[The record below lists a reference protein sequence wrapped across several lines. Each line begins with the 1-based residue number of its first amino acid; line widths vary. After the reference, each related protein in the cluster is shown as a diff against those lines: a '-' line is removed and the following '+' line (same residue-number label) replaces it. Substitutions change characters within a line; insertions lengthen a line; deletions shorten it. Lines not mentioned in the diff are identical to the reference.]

1 MEYVIETKDLVKRYG
16 HRRALDGL
24 SLKVP
29 FGSVL
34 GLVGP
39 NGAGKTTWMMTVA
52 GFILPTSGD
61 IDILGQGPFT
71 AERHSGRL
79 SILPQDSDLPLESHP
94 TDLLIHYGRLQGLP
108 AREAVRSADE
118 ILRAVNL
125 ADRAHMPIRALSH
138 GMRKRV
144 MIAQCFIGYPEVVL
158 LDEPLSGLDPR
169 EVARMRDFLLARR
182 GRVTVVISSHNL
194 NEIETLCTHVAFVE
208 KGRVERF
215 EALERLT
222 QASSRLVYRLARP
235 LADLGALRQLLPEA
249 LFESSEADKT
259 LICSFDETREQV
271 ETVNRVVVPYLL
283 EQSGLLAI
291 ERGSS
296 LEQAYLRAEKKN

>member
-1 MEYVIETKDLVKRYG
+1 MDTVIETVGLVKRYG
-16 HRRALDGL
+16 RRHALDGL
-24 SLKVP
+24 TLRVP
-29 FGSVL
+29 AYSVL

-52 GFILPTSGD
+52 GFILPDAGT
-61 IDILGQGPFT
+61 INILGQGPFS
-71 AERHSGRL
+71 AESHSGRL
-79 SILPQDSDLPLESHP
+79 TILPQDSDLPLEGCP
-94 TDLLIHYGRLQGLP
+94 IDLLNHYGRLQGLSAQE
-108 AREAVRSADE
+108 ARRSATE
-118 ILRAVNL
+118 ILQAVNL
-125 ADRAHMPIRALSH
+125 ADRAKTPIRALSH

-169 EVARMRDFLLARR
+169 EVARMRDFLLSKR
-182 GRVTVVISSHNL
+182 GRITVIISSHNL

-208 KGRVERF
+208 KGRVERV

-222 QASSRLVYRLARP
+222 HASNRLIYRLTGPLPDLDALKRLV
-235 LADLGALRQLLPEA
+235 PEA
-249 LFESSEADKT
+249 SFDWSAADT
-259 LICSFDETREQV
+259 ALICSFDEARWQTEA
-271 ETVNRVVVPYLL
+271 VNRIVIPQIL

-296 LEQAYLRAEKKN
+296 LEQAYLQEKRG